1 LVHSQQDRVK
11 VTHQAHNLKNI
22 GSIPKLAL
30 FMKNIKKLIARKIR
44 GSSSHQ
50 FQKSLKNSLM
60 EGNPQLKVLKTM
72 IMKPKKPNSA
82 NRKICKVKLSN
93 GKIILAYIPGEG
105 HNLQEHS
112 MVLIHGGRVR
122 DLPGIKFIVIRGKY
136 DLKGVENRKK
146 SRSLYGT
153 RRPSNRG

>member
-1 LVHSQQDRVK
+1 
-11 VTHQAHNLKNI
+11 
-22 GSIPKLAL
+22 
-30 FMKNIKKLIARKIR
+30 MKDIKKKKIR
-44 GSSSHQ
+44 ISEYHAS
-50 FQKSLKNSLM
+50 NSLM
-60 EGNPQLKVLKTM
+60 GGNPQLKGTVLKTM

-82 NRKICKVKLSN
+82 NRKICKIKLSN

-112 MVLIHGGRVR
+112 MVLIHGGRVK
-122 DLPGIKFIVIRGKY
+122 DLPGIKYRVIRGKY

-153 RRPSNRG
+153 RRPSHQT